1 MIRSDKDP
9 TLGNMT
15 NVDWEAPEVRKL
27 LEATET
33 LRVDKRG
40 AYGARA
46 VHLRQGAG
54 GGGPEGRALL
64 VGESDGVL
72 RLLYD
77 QALPIGRIVSL
88 NREPGAALGGAWQTC
103 SVLACRGGARE
114 HDSGHAVYVL
124 DLQAQRHPER

>member
-15 NVDWEAPEVRKL
+15 NVDWETPELRKL

-33 LRVDKRG
+33 LRVDQRG
-40 AYGARA
+40 SYGARA

-54 GGGPEGRALL
+54 GSGPEGRALL

-103 SVLACRGGARE
+103 SVLSCRGGARE
-114 HDSGHAVYVL
+114 HDAGRAVYVL
-124 DLQAQRHPER
+124 DLQAQRHQER